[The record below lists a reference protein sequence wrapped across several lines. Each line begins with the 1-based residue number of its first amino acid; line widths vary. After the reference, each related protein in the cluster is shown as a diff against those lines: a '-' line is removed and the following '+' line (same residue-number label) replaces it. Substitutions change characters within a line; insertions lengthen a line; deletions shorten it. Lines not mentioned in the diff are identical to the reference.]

1 MNIQFDSHISQS
13 EAQGVILLLTAL
25 YPSLASQPA
34 TAHSPVSQL
43 SISEPALVAASTVP
57 GQTLVPDAAPA
68 EPARRGRRSKAEIAA
83 DTGSAAADEAQAKAQ
98 AALAA
103 SVPVTQV
110 QPDPTPASTPA
121 PTADA
126 AAPASTQSTG
136 AVSTTAKP
144 ITKEELTAL
153 LNGHI
158 QRHSFEA
165 AVAVLKDFNC
175 SRVSDAVALEPAMQA
190 KLVAALEA

>member
-1 MNIQFDSHISQS
+1 MNIQFDSQISQS

-25 YPSLASQPA
+25 YPSLASQPV
-34 TAHSPVSQL
+34 TAAVTTHSPVSQL
-43 SISEPALVAASTVP
+43 SISEPALVAPSTVP
-57 GQTLVPDAAPA
+57 GQTLVPESSP

-83 DTGSAAADEAQAKAQ
+83 DEAAKVAQAEPSAA
-98 AALAA
+98 
-103 SVPVTQV
+103 

-126 AAPASTQSTG
+126 VAPASTQSNG
-136 AVSTTAKP
+136 AASTTGKSL
-144 ITKEELTAL
+144 TKEELTAL

-158 QRHSFEA
+158 QRHSFQA

-175 SRVSDAVALEPAMQA
+175 SRVSDAVALEPAKQA
-190 KLVAALEA
+190 ELVAALEA